1 MAQERGPWNGRPRA
15 GLVLWL
21 CFGVVLAGLVWA
33 LARAFP
39 EAVTTRDDWASVAYM
54 AGFALLLAAGAFRAG
69 RRLRPQHLRYAVIWI
84 GVAALLAIGFTYQDE
99 LKDAGRRLR
108 VAASGG
114 DPVALGD
121 RELVVPQGADG
132 HYWVVAR
139 VNGERVRFMVDTGA
153 TDTVL
158 SPDDARRIGVDVAG
172 LRYDREASTAN
183 GIGYGAALVADRL
196 DVGPISFF
204 GFPVVVNRAPMGTS
218 LLGMSFLRRLE
229 SFHFE
234 GRQLILRPRDGV

>member
-1 MAQERGPWNGRPRA
+1 MAQEQGPWNGRPRA
-15 GLVLWL
+15 GLALWL
-21 CFGVVLAGLVWA
+21 CFGGALAGLVWA

-39 EAVTTRDDWASVAYM
+39 ESVTTRDDWTSVAYL
-54 AGFALLLAAGAFRAG
+54 AGVALLLTAGAFRA
-69 RRLRPQHLRYAVIWI
+69 RRALRPQHLRYAIIWI
-84 GVAALLAIGFTYQDE
+84 GIVALLAIGFTYQDE
-99 LKDAGRRLR
+99 LSDAGRRLK

-114 DPVALGD
+114 DPVVLGE

-153 TDTVL
+153 TETVL
-158 SPDDARRIGVDVAG
+158 SPDDARRIGVGVEG
-172 LRYDREASTAN
+172 LRYDRAASTAN
-183 GIGYGAALVADRL
+183 GIGYGAAVVADRFE
-196 DVGPISFF
+196 VGPISLAD
-204 GFPVVVNRAPMGTS
+204 FPIVVNRAPMGTS